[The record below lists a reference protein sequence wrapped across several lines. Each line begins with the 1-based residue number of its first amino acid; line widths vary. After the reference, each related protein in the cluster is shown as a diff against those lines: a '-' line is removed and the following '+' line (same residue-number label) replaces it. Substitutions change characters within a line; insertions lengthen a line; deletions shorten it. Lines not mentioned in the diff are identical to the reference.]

1 MNTAKQYG
9 SVQGPILSTL
19 KFIKPF
25 EAEGKGVWK
34 KWLITHLKNKSGIYL
49 IKKEK
54 DHKIVFS
61 GMAFL
66 CLYNCIRSF
75 FKKRREDHDSYEV
88 TFYEC
93 SKKNIKQ
100 IYEFILREVSL
111 LPLNDVY
118 EKIRPYLEQHEDV
131 PLDLLVFQPPFEGKR
146 KSRAASTFPRKDY
159 KRCAGV
165 YVIIENDIVVYV
177 GKSDGHLWQR
187 SYQHFWSHKPDPRGP
202 HYYVEFSQTLD
213 VHDYKMALIQIPG
226 LNKNF
231 EQIKDFKQITKEVL
245 ELENYLTYQFR
256 ATVLNK
262 KIIEEKPVIQP
273 IESDFGDLIP
283 TPDEDIPF

>member
-1 MNTAKQYG
+1 MSSGSFAK
-9 SVQGPILSTL
+9 VL
-19 KFIKPF
+19 KADLCIWLKRSLPEIGFLF
-25 EAEGKGVWK
+25 QRAQLHEQAENV
-34 KWLITHLKNKSGIYL
+34 
-49 IKKEK
+49 
-54 DHKIVFS
+54 
-61 GMAFL
+61 
-66 CLYNCIRSF
+66 
-75 FKKRREDHDSYEV
+75 
-88 TFYEC
+88 
-93 SKKNIKQ
+93 
-100 IYEFILREVSL
+100 
-111 LPLNDVY
+111 
-118 EKIRPYLEQHEDV
+118 
-131 PLDLLVFQPPFEGKR
+131 FEGKR
-146 KSRAASTFPRKDY
+146 KSRATSTFPRKDY

-202 HYYVEFSQTLD
+202 HYYFEFSQTLD

-283 TPDEDIPF
+283 TPDEDIPFWFSFC